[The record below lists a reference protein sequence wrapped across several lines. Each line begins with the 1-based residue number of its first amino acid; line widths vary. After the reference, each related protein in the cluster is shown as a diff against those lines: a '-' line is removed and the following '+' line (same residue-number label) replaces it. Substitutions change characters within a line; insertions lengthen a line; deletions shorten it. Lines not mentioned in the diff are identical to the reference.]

1 MDIVETI
8 GFFISLFAFIFLMF
22 RKAMKRGQDDS
33 SIEEQEQ
40 NERLKEFL
48 KSLDIDLGGEEEPVR
63 LPPPPPPKPA
73 PAPPQTTP
81 QPQAAFSAYKETEA
95 ASYKQQSAYATR
107 KLSASK
113 AKLEQTESR
122 YRETANDYHMIQAAK
137 PSRGRKI
144 LFSLSSPKDM
154 IVLHEILSR
163 PYS

>member
-1 MDIVETI
+1 
-8 GFFISLFAFIFLMF
+8 
-22 RKAMKRGQDDS
+22 MKRSQDDS

-40 NERLKEFL
+40 NERLKDFL

-73 PAPPQTTP
+73 PAPPQITP
-81 QPQAAFSAYKETEA
+81 QPQAAKKFVAYKETEVE
-95 ASYKQQSAYATR
+95 SYKQQSAYATR

-113 AKLEQTESR
+113 AKLEQTASR
-122 YRETANDYHMIQAAK
+122 YQEMANDYHMIQVQK